1 MVELIKELKLQFLFF
16 FLVEKVKIA
25 IPSVYLDTVYFAEN
39 WKKKNSVT
47 VHLP

>member
-25 IPSVYLDTVYFAEN
+25 IPSVCLDTVYFAEN
-39 WKKKNSVT
+39 WKKKYPVT